1 MARMKRA
8 ASVGRFREAVGGGS
22 LLARRV
28 GMGVHLGDVMAVR
41 PAASMA
47 AACFGIH
54 CASKVAR
61 LSVEDVKVDAEAGV
75 ADLRA
80 NRRQNGQ

>member
-41 PAASMA
+41 PAASLA
-47 AACFGIH
+47 AACFGLRG
-54 CASKVAR
+54 CLWKMSKWTRRLASR
-61 LSVEDVKVDAEAGV
+61 T
-75 ADLRA
+75 
-80 NRRQNGQ
+80 